1 MGTSATILLDKNS
14 ESTIQEYLPTNDI
27 LYDLS
32 SFFSA
37 FSDAT
42 RVKLITVLSMYEMC
56 VNDIAVVIDMNQ
68 STVSHQLRVLKDL
81 NIVKSKRVGKTK
93 FYSLKNHYILDV
105 MNIGVKHLGL

>member
-1 MGTSATILLDKNS
+1 MGSYATIQIDKNS
-14 ESTIQEYLPTNDI
+14 ENTIREYLPANDI

-42 RVKLITVLSMYEMC
+42 RVKLITVLCMSELC
-56 VNDIAVVIDMNQ
+56 VNDIAALVHMNQ
-68 STVSHQLRVLKDL
+68 SSVSDQLRFVKDIG
-81 NIVKSKRVGKTK
+81 IVKSRRLGKII
-93 FYSLKNHYILDV
+93 FYSLKSKYIEDV

>member
-1 MGTSATILLDKNS
+1 MGTSATIQLDKHS
-14 ESTIQEYLPTNDI
+14 ENLIKEYLPTNDI

-42 RVKLITVLSMYEMC
+42 RVKLITVLCMSEMC
-56 VNDIAVVIDMNQ
+56 VNDIASVVHMNQ
-68 STVSHQLRVLKDL
+68 STVSHQLRILKD
-81 NIVKSKRVGKTK
+81 IGVVKSRRLGKII
-93 FYSLKNHYILDV
+93 FYSLKSKYIEDI